1 MEEMLYTSKM
11 PQVTVTVLPDGK
23 RDVTVLVNEQ
33 EIVEQTG
40 NMGVPEDIILPEETE
55 VTAAADV
62 GEAPEEK
69 APEEKT
75 PAEETLGEA
84 PVEEQ
89 PEEPDVNT
97 VYQYDGN
104 QFRTVYDLTEEEI
117 LADLDKYLNYD
128 SSKEP
133 TLEQIAH
140 DHELIDSFT
149 LELMEGGLL

>member
-1 MEEMLYTSKM
+1 M
-11 PQVTVTVLPDGK
+11 
-23 RDVTVLVNEQ
+23 
-33 EIVEQTG
+33 EQTG

-55 VTAAADV
+55 VTATADV
-62 GEAPEEK
+62 GE

-75 PAEETLGEA
+75 PAEETPGEA